1 MNHFKKGN
9 KTPAMS
15 RIDVKVFSSIIAATC
30 NTESDQKNNVPKKV
44 HKREKEMWLLEQKF
58 YCNKLQISQGSG
70 KSNQGSRI

>member
-30 NTESDQKNNVPKKV
+30 NTETGQKDNVPERWPK
-44 HKREKEMWLLEQKF
+44 
-58 YCNKLQISQGSG
+58 YINI
-70 KSNQGSRI
+70 